1 MYEFKLPDV
10 GEGIHEAEIL
20 KWLVK
25 DGETVTQDQ
34 PILEIQTDKAV
45 VEIPSPVGG
54 TIAEI
59 RAEAGS
65 MARVGDVLVVIKT
78 ANERAGTPGAMQSL
92 DSGRGKS
99 SSHLTERQTEAK
111 TSGVVGP
118 GGRPLAAP
126 AVRKLALELGID
138 LTQVPGSGPAGRVLP
153 EDVQQFIK
161 QKTNDRP
168 PAPNT
173 RPEVV
178 TVAPAV
184 STPAD
189 SLQEPTPTSG
199 PSATHARPAGPAHRG
214 PLAQHSRREPSRRI
228 ESASPLEIVEE
239 EALQGLRRR
248 IAERMEQAWRIPHVT
263 NFEEVDATNLVAL
276 RRQLQPEVERR
287 GGRLTYLPF
296 IIKVTTQLLKEF
308 PYFNAT
314 LDMEGQKILLRR
326 YYHLGIAT
334 AVPEGLL
341 VPVIRHADQMNL
353 FQLAAEL
360 NRLSELAQQRKLS
373 QAELTGSTFTI
384 TNFGS
389 FGAHQG
395 TPIINPPE
403 AAILGCGRIEEKPVA
418 IRGQVEVHPMLPLA
432 LSYDHR
438 LIDGAAAAAF
448 LGRLKTLLADPN
460 LLFLEL
466 I

>member
-25 DGETVTQDQ
+25 DGEAVTQDQ

-45 VEIPSPVGG
+45 VEIPSPVAG

-59 RAEAGS
+59 RADAGS
-65 MARVGDVLVVIKT
+65 MAHVGDVLVVIKT
-78 ANERAGTPGAMQSL
+78 AKEQTIPGPAQNSGATQARPAL
-92 DSGRGKS
+92 DQRVESATQAIK
-99 SSHLTERQTEAK
+99 
-111 TSGVVGP
+111 GP

-126 AVRKLALELGID
+126 AVRKLALELGVD

-153 EDVQQFIK
+153 EDVHQFVK
-161 QKTNDRP
+161 QSPNNKPSAP
-168 PAPNT
+168 PA
-173 RPEVV
+173 RPD
-178 TVAPAV
+178 TM
-184 STPAD
+184 STPAELRNQT
-189 SLQEPTPTSG
+189 SEVLKTSEVSPKLGEPTPQL
-199 PSATHARPAGPAHRG
+199 R
-214 PLAQHSRREPSRRI
+214 Q
-228 ESASPLEIVEE
+228 EIVAE

-248 IAERMEQAWRIPHVT
+248 IAERMELAWQIPHVT
-263 NFEEVDATNLVAL
+263 SFEEIDATNLVTL
-276 RRQLQPEVERR
+276 RRQLQAEVERR
-287 GGRLTYLPF
+287 GSRLTYLPF
-296 IIKVTTQLLKEF
+296 IIKATTQLLKEF

-314 LDMEGQKILLRR
+314 LDMESKKIFLRR

-353 FQLAAEL
+353 LQLAAEL
-360 NRLSELAQQRKLS
+360 NRLGELAQQRKLS
-373 QAELTGSTFTI
+373 QAELSGSTFTI

-403 AAILGCGRIEEKPVA
+403 VAILGCGRIEEKPVA
-418 IRGQVEVHPMLPLA
+418 VQGQVEVRPVLPLA

-438 LIDGAAAAAF
+438 LIDGAAAGVF

-466 I
+466 V